1 MILGF
6 MSWAPPKFI
15 SEAAQKV
22 IEQIDVN
29 HYAVSR
35 GRVRLRNALAESLS
49 ASFNLDGGRKLDPNS
64 EIFVSAG
71 ANGGERCFEF
81 GLSGLSGLAV
91 PSG

>member
-1 MILGF
+1 

-71 ANGGERCFEF
+71 ANGGERCFEL